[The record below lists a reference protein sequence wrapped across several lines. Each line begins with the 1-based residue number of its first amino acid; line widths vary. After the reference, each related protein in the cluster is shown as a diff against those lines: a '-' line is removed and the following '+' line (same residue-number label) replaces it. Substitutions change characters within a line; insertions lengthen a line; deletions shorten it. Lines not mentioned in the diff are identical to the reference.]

1 MSDLVEQGWPHLPH
15 DHDPPDPRHPHH
27 ADHVLE
33 SEVGEDDPEEV
44 SGVGLVLQST
54 ENIRRGLITHQS
66 LLLISSVKPTN

>member
-15 DHDPPDPRHPHH
+15 DHDPPDPGHPHH

-33 SEVGEDDPEEV
+33 SEVGEDDPDEV
-44 SGVGLVLQST
+44 SGVGPLLEST

-66 LLLISSVKPTN
+66 LVLISSVKPTN

>member
-15 DHDPPDPRHPHH
+15 DHDPPDPGHPHH

-44 SGVGLVLQST
+44 SGVGPLLEST
-54 ENIRRGLITHQS
+54 ENIRR
-66 LLLISSVKPTN
+66 